1 MIEVTVLCQSVA
13 VSRSEVQWSCMML
26 FTGVSEDSIPHNLT
40 DKKEDLQILT
50 REAIL
55 EEESDEF

>member
-1 MIEVTVLCQSVA
+1 
-13 VSRSEVQWSCMML
+13 ML

-50 REAIL
+50 RETIL
-55 EEESDEF
+55 EEESDEFYI